1 MGRGA
6 AVKAA
11 VTNRRGEC
19 MERSK
24 LLAKDIIAAVGEA
37 RQQTYVHDLIYGLHR
52 VFDVVLPY

>member
-1 MGRGA
+1 M
-6 AVKAA
+6 KAA